1 LRNHRSEVVRT
12 NNNRSEIL
20 KFKFSNIKIKKIFES
35 ITIVLLNSLSKYNQ
49 FVKRLQVSLVEF
61 RSFYKAITCAVL
73 YYLVYIEN
81 FDQLSNTAGLTI
93 VFLFVCFSGGSVL
106 LG

>member
-1 LRNHRSEVVRT
+1 M
-12 NNNRSEIL
+12 
-20 KFKFSNIKIKKIFES
+20 
-35 ITIVLLNSLSKYNQ
+35 SLI
-49 FVKRLQVSLVEF
+49 EF